1 MWALVTGASSGI
13 GRAFARTLSKHGYDI
28 ILVSRDEEK
37 LQNVAKELETNTE
50 VISLDLADTRKMYR
64 II

>member
-13 GRAFARTLSKHGYDI
+13 GRAFARILSKQGYDI

-37 LQNVAKELETNTE
+37 LQNVAKELETVAE
-50 VISLDLADTRKMYR
+50 VISLDLADTRKMRR